1 LVLMRVARD
10 MFGPRRCT
18 FIRGFCSLK
27 IEPTHPQID
36 MRPVF
41 DSTHPD
47 RPEAL
52 RAMERAMRDAG
63 YFYAAN
69 MPGLDVEYMQNVYTL
84 STAAHALPL
93 DVKRQFVHPHGT
105 YSGQYRRLHPERVDC
120 QVASIRLRRRRG
132 RGTRRARVRERH
144 HLGGSRVGLLTHALY
159 RQGALPQQPAP
170 DHRCYGLRHT
180 RRAQRFVWE
189 SKTAI

>member
-1 LVLMRVARD
+1 
-10 MFGPRRCT
+10 
-18 FIRGFCSLK
+18 
-27 IEPTHPQID
+27 
-36 MRPVF
+36 
-41 DSTHPD
+41 
-47 RPEAL
+47 
-52 RAMERAMRDAG
+52 MERAMRDAG

-120 QVASIRLRRRRG
+120 QVTSIRLRRRRG

-144 HLGGSRVGLLTHALY
+144 HLGGSRVGLLTHALH

-189 SKTAI
+189 SKRLFRRSCGGRWFRPTCSRKSSTRCTSDRTTLLCATPHPPA